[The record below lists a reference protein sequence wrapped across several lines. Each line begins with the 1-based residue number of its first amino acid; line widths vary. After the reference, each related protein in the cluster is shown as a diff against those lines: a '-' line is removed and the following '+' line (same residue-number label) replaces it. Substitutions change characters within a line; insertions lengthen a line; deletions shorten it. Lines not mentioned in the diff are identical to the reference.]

1 MYEAAVR
8 TYGLPS
14 KEKGA
19 WDKIGGGKDVDHEAL
34 TIPLSE
40 YLKNPPEPWSV
51 SIALEYLHNIMEDE
65 GPFEGV
71 IGISEGASVAATL
84 LIEDIQACKA
94 KQERSHFRCG
104 IFYIGAPAWWPDG
117 TRAWLAEEHGQ
128 MIDLPT
134 CHVMGANDVFK
145 AGAEALLKI
154 CDSDKTLVIADP
166 GGHRIP
172 QDYDTNKLMADWVR
186 ERERELLEG

>member
-8 TYGLPS
+8 KYGLPS
-14 KEKGA
+14 KERGC
-19 WDKIGGGKDVDHEAL
+19 WDKTGGERDIDIEAL
-34 TIPLSE
+34 TVPLAE

-51 SIALEYLHNIMEDE
+51 GIALEYLHNIMEDE

-94 KQERSHFRCG
+94 RQTRSHFRCG

-134 CHVMGANDVFK
+134 CHIIGANDVFRI
-145 AGAEALLKI
+145 GGEELLKI
-154 CDSDKTLVIADP
+154 CDLDKALVISDP

-172 QDYDTNKLMADWVR
+172 QDYETNKLMADWVR
-186 ERERELLEG
+186 EREREMLRG